1 MMSLNKILS
10 DVFGMSQ
17 DQFQDETNIMSLPN
31 FDSMNH
37 MMFITEL
44 EGAFSIELTGDEIA
58 EMVTIGEI
66 KRILHAKGVLL

>member
-1 MMSLNKILS
+1 MSLNKILS

-17 DQFQDETNIMSLPN
+17 DQFLDETNIMSLPN

-66 KRILHAKGVLL
+66 KRILHVKGVLL